1 LQKEWQLQIYCLT
14 KSLDEESIKLMDQ
27 LVADESVNV
36 NCSVGHTLCFSP
48 LLLLCRECN
57 GSNLYSC
64 LKILLRRKDL
74 DLTVKNN
81 FGHNAFNLLCRRYDN
96 HRLLDCLELLVE
108 SGVQVDVSD
117 KKARNALTLLPR
129 YYTQSNL
136 NIVLKFVLQQG
147 LNIQSR
153 DAKGNNSLMVACTH
167 YKHNS
172 LIHTVKLL
180 LKNKISLSVKNENGN
195 DAMTLLCE
203 NYTGRN
209 LKEIIGVMVNEP
221 SLENKSKYAYNALLT
236 LSSKQR
242 HRTDLLAIVRFFVED
257 VIDSFEPDKKIVIHY
272 LRSVIGNLD
281 SCSVVGEQCTNYLN
295 RYITDCLSCSLS

>member
-1 LQKEWQLQIYCLT
+1 
-14 KSLDEESIKLMDQ
+14 M
-27 LVADESVNV
+27 DESVNV
-36 NCSVGHTLCFSP
+36 NCSVGHKPCFSP
-48 LLLLCRECN
+48 LLLLCRQYG
-57 GSNLYSC
+57 GSNLYDC
-64 LKILLRRKDL
+64 LKILLKRKDL
-74 DLTVKNN
+74 DLTVRNN

-96 HRLLDCLELLVE
+96 QRLLNCLQLLVE
-108 SGVQVDVSD
+108 SGVQADISD

-136 NIVLKFVLQQG
+136 NVLLKFVLQQG
-147 LNIQSR
+147 LNVQSR

-167 YKHNS
+167 YKHNF

-180 LKNKISLSVKNENGN
+180 LKNKISLSVKNENGD
-195 DAMTLLCE
+195 DAMTLLCD
-203 NYTGRN
+203 NYSGRN
-209 LKEIIGVMVNEP
+209 LKEIIGVMLNEP
-221 SLENKSKYAYNALLT
+221 SLENKSKYAYSALYT

-242 HRTDLLAIVRFFVED
+242 HRSDLLAIVRFLVED

-295 RYITDCLSCSLS
+295 RFISDCLSSSVS